1 MPNNVKPTMRILAPL
16 PRRRRCLIRLMV
28 STRIAA
34 SRANRCFSGDTGSIT
49 VEIVKKHRQFR
60 QPRIYSASRTR
71 DEPMKKRQNPDHG
84 AWDAVSAGA
93 VEIVDREHLKSRI
106 EHGDRLR
113 VKLGLD
119 PTRPD
124 IHLGH
129 TVVLRALRRYQAHGH
144 KAVLII
150 GDWTARIG
158 DPSGQ
163 NVTRPQ
169 LTKDEVTAAARTY
182 LDQAWK
188 ILDQAE
194 TEIRYQSEWFD
205 RMRLEDVVQLMSRY
219 TVARMLARDDFAK
232 RTREGRPV
240 GMHELLYPLLQAYDS
255 VAVKSDLEVGGTD
268 QTFNL
273 LVGRDIQEAYGQQ
286 AQDILTTPLLE
297 GLDGVQKMSKSLDNY
312 IGIDEPPDVMY
323 RKAMR
328 IPDNLILRYF
338 SLVTDAS
345 PAEVAAEESALRS
358 GENPRDVKRRLAE
371 RLVRQFHPGAD
382 VAAYRNAGGGFLNTA
397 PSDKRVA
404 QGERSIAD
412 LSVEAGPAASKSEA
426 RRLAAQGGLT
436 VDGTVVKSA
445 DYRIAPKDGMVL
457 QRGAHRVVRLRLS

>member
-1 MPNNVKPTMRILAPL
+1 VKENQARL
-16 PRRRRCLIRLMV
+16 P
-28 STRIAA
+28 
-34 SRANRCFSGDTGSIT
+34 G
-49 VEIVKKHRQFR
+49 EW
-60 QPRIYSASRTR
+60 
-71 DEPMKKRQNPDHG
+71 E
-84 AWDAVSAGA
+84 AVTAGA
-93 VEIVDREHLKSRI
+93 VEVVDREHLRSRL
-106 EHGDRLR
+106 ERGDRLR

-129 TVVLRALRRYQAHGH
+129 TVVLRTLRRFQERGH
-144 KAVLII
+144 TAVLII

-169 LTKDEVTAAARTY
+169 LSKEEVQAAAQTY
-182 LDQAWK
+182 LHQAWK
-188 ILDQAE
+188 ILDQGG
-194 TEIRYQSEWFD
+194 TEVRFQSEWFD
-205 RMRLEDVVQLMSRY
+205 PMRLQDVVQLASRY
-219 TVARMLARDDFAK
+219 TLARMLARDDFAK
-232 RTREGRPV
+232 RYKDGRAI
-240 GMHELLYPLLQAYDS
+240 GLHELMYPLLQAYDS
-255 VAVKSDLEVGGTD
+255 VAVRSDLELGGTD

-273 LVGRDIQEAYGQQ
+273 LVGRDIQEAFGQQ
-286 AQDILTTPLLE
+286 PQDILTTPLLE

-323 RKAMR
+323 RKAMG
-328 IPDNLILRYF
+328 IPDNLIVRYF

-397 PSDKRVA
+397 PSEKRVA
-404 QGERSIAD
+404 EGERSIAD
-412 LSVEAGPAASKSEA
+412 LFVEAGLAASKSEA

-445 DYRIAPKDGMVL
+445 DDRIAPKDGMVL